1 MSQSHSGHSAGRDVT
16 ERLPKAIGFPD
27 RPSAPLV
34 FLIVLSLA
42 AFLAALATGRTPEPP
57 SRSGNSSTSLQP
69 SAR

>member
-1 MSQSHSGHSAGRDVT
+1 MT

-42 AFLAALATGRTPEPP
+42 AFLTALATGRTPEPS
-57 SRSGNSSTSLQP
+57 SRSGSSAATRPLD
-69 SAR
+69 R